1 MEVKHLIVPGFVGST
16 TIKYVVTRG
25 FSIGEAVAEVV
36 ETRTVSHTAQRDV
49 SADLTL
55 DASTFRQ
62 ESKYWP
68 QDKDKSKFKYSSKRK
83 YGSKYKQ

>member
-1 MEVKHLIVPGFVGST
+1 MAVKHLIVPGFVGST

-25 FSIGEAVAEVV
+25 FSIADV
-36 ETRTVSHTAQRDV
+36 ETRAVSHTAQREV

-62 ESKYWP
+62 ESRYWP
-68 QDKDKSKFKYSSKRK
+68 KGKNKSKFKYSSKRK

>member
-1 MEVKHLIVPGFVGST
+1 MAVKHLIVPGFVGST

-25 FSIGEAVAEVV
+25 FSIGEAAAEVV
-36 ETRTVSHTAQRDV
+36 ETRAVAYTAQRSV

-62 ESKYWP
+62 ESKYRP
-68 QDKDKSKFKYSSKRK
+68 KSKYKSKFKYSSKRK

>member
-1 MEVKHLIVPGFVGST
+1 MAVKHLIVPGFVGST

-25 FSIGEAVAEVV
+25 FSIGEAVADV
-36 ETRTVSHTAQRDV
+36 ETRAVSYTAQREV

-68 QDKDKSKFKYSSKRK
+68 KGKNKSKFKYSSKRK

>member
-1 MEVKHLIVPGFVGST
+1 MAVKHLIVPGFIGST

-25 FSIGEAVAEVV
+25 FSIGEAVADV
-36 ETRTVSHTAQRDV
+36 ETRAVAYTAQRSV

-62 ESKYWP
+62 ESKYRP
-68 QDKDKSKFKYSSKRK
+68 KSKYKSKFKYSSKRK

>member
-1 MEVKHLIVPGFVGST
+1 MAVKHLIVPGFVGTT

-25 FSIGEAVAEVV
+25 LSVGVAVS
-36 ETRTVSHTAQRDV
+36 TRTVSHTAQRDV

-55 DASTFRQ
+55 NASTFRQ

-68 QDKDKSKFKYSSKRK
+68 KKNKSKFKYSSKRK